1 VIYVGT
7 CGYGYEDWQGVFY
20 PSDIPRSERL
30 AYYASEFEAVELD
43 FTYYRMPTAEHL
55 RALAAK
61 VPAAQ
66 ALATPG
72 PVFRFAVKAHQDM
85 THNRRT
91 GPAPFA
97 QFRAAVAPLQR
108 QGRLGAVLL
117 QFPYSFHHNQENV
130 GYLER
135 CFELLPDLPLVVE
148 FRSREWV
155 SQRTLALLREAGVG
169 FCNVD
174 LPELP
179 ELPPRTAFVTSET
192 AYVRL
197 HGRNASK
204 WWQHDEAWERYDY
217 SYETD
222 ELSEWVPHLLDMAAE
237 AGHLYVFAN
246 NHWQGQAVT
255 TARQL
260 GMLLEQEKS

>member
-20 PSDIPRSERL
+20 PSDVPPNERL
-30 AYYASEFEAVELD
+30 SYYATEFDAVELD

-55 RALAAK
+55 RSLAAQ
-61 VPAAQ
+61 VSAAQ
-66 ALATPG
+66 ASAG
-72 PVFRFAVKAHQDM
+72 QRFQFAVKAHQDM
-85 THNRRT
+85 THNRRG

-97 QFRAAVAPLQR
+97 QFRAAIAPLQR

-117 QFPYSFHHNQENV
+117 QFPYSFHQTQENV
-130 GYLER
+130 SYLEH

-148 FRSREWV
+148 FRSKEWL
-155 SQRTLALLREAGVG
+155 SQRTLALLREARVG

-174 LPELP
+174 MPELP
-179 ELPPRTAFVTSET
+179 GLPPRTAFVTSRT

-197 HGRNASK
+197 HGRNAAK

-217 SYETD
+217 SYGMD
-222 ELSEWVPHLLDMAAE
+222 ELGEWVPHLLDMAADAE
-237 AGHLYVFAN
+237 HLYVFAN
-246 NHWQGQAVT
+246 NHWEGQAVT

-260 GMLLEQEKS
+260 RMLLEQEKS

>member
-7 CGYGYEDWQGVFY
+7 CGYGYEDWQGIFY
-20 PSDIPRSERL
+20 PPDLPRSGRL
-30 AYYASEFEAVELD
+30 AYYAAEFDAVELD

-55 RALAAK
+55 QGLAAQ
-61 VPAAQ
+61 VPVQ
-66 ALATPG
+66 QG
-72 PVFRFAVKAHQDM
+72 FQFAVKAHQDM
-85 THNRRT
+85 THHRRG
-91 GPAPFA
+91 GPTPFA

-108 QGRLGAVLL
+108 QRSLGAVLL
-117 QFPYSFHHNQENV
+117 QFPYSFHQSQENV
-130 GYLER
+130 RYLEQ
-135 CFELLPDLPLVVE
+135 CFEWLPDLPLVVE
-148 FRSREWV
+148 FRSRAWL

-179 ELPPRTAFVTSET
+179 GLPPRTAFVTSET

-197 HGRNASK
+197 HGRNAAK

-217 SYETD
+217 SYGLD
-222 ELSEWVPHLLDMAAE
+222 ELGEWAPRLTELAAD
-237 AGHLYVFAN
+237 AKHLYVFAN

-260 GMLLEQEKS
+260 VMLLEQEKS